1 MKKIYFL
8 IAMVTAVMMAS
19 CTIEQDDFFSDSSA
33 NRADAA
39 IAADVQVL
47 TSAANGWLMQYFPDS
62 QQSYGGY
69 NEIIRFTADGKAQ
82 IMGEAFGDSIYT
94 SLYSVT
100 QSAGIVLTFDSFN
113 PEFHAF
119 SDPAALLGGSEGTGW
134 DGDFDFSILKATA
147 EEVVLKGKKTGNK
160 IVMTP
165 MPTSDWE
172 AYLSGIWD
180 VEEGMNAKKYGIHI
194 GGEEIIAQKSNRT
207 LNMSYEEDGEE
218 YEVTASYIITPQGYK
233 FYEPITIKGQT
244 IEGFNYVEGADV
256 FPASNNANITLNVIY
271 PTVAEIFV
279 ENYWFV
285 SLSSMGEFAAPYWN
299 AVKQQIMPSLGEQLQ
314 YFAFGAAIPSW
325 ASSFGNYWGASFNSG
340 GYAGV
345 LGFSYQIVSDD
356 EVKMGYNAKGNK
368 SNGDWYVNNAYFHYF
383 IVPFGCTTSAAQK
396 VRTFKI
402 TADNPKEPSILT
414 LTDEDEPTNVITL
427 YANYISDPLN
437 K

>member
-1 MKKIYFL
+1 
-8 IAMVTAVMMAS
+8 MVTAVMMAS

-69 NEIIRFTADGKAQ
+69 NVIARFKTDGKVE
-82 IMGEAFGDSIYT
+82 IMGEVYGDTIYT

-244 IEGFNYVEGADV
+244 IDGFNYVEGADV

-271 PTVAEIFV
+271 PSVAEIFV

-325 ASSFGNYWGASFNSG
+325 AASFGNYWGASFNSG

-345 LGFSYQIVSDD
+345 LGFSYQIKSDD
-356 EVKMGYNAKGNK
+356 EIMMGYNAKGNK

-396 VRTFKI
+396 VRVFKI

>member
-69 NEIIRFTADGKAQ
+69 NVIARFKTDGKVE
-82 IMGEAFGDSIYT
+82 IMGEVYGDTIYT

-119 SDPAALLGGSEGTGW
+119 SDPSAPIGGSEGTGW

-165 MPTSDWE
+165 MPTGDWE

-244 IEGFNYVEGADV
+244 IDGFNYVEGADV

-271 PTVAEIFV
+271 PSVAEIFV

-325 ASSFGNYWGASFNSG
+325 AASFGNYWGASFNSG

-345 LGFSYQIVSDD
+345 LGFSYQIKSDD
-356 EVKMGYNAKGNK
+356 EIMMGYNAKGNK

-396 VRTFKI
+396 VRVFKI

>member
-8 IAMVTAVMMAS
+8 IAMVTAMMMAS
-19 CTIEQDDFFSDSSA
+19 CTIEQDDLFSDSSA
-33 NRADAA
+33 NRADNA
-39 IAADVQVL
+39 IAADIQVL

-69 NEIIRFTADGKAQ
+69 NTIVRFKTDGKVEV
-82 IMGEAFGDSIYT
+82 MGEVYGDTTYV

-100 QSAGIVLTFDSFN
+100 QSAGIVLTFDTFN

-119 SDPAALLGGSEGTGW
+119 SDPAAYIGGSEGTGW
-134 DGDFDFSILKATA
+134 NGDFDFAILKATP

-160 IVMTP
+160 IIMTP
-165 MPTSDWE
+165 MTTNDWM
-172 AYLSGIWD
+172 AYIYGIKD
-180 VEEGMNAKKYGIHI
+180 VEAGMSAKKYGLHI
-194 GGEEIIAQKSNRT
+194 GGEEIIAMKSDRT
-207 LNMSYEEDGEE
+207 LIMDYEEDGEE
-218 YEVTASYIITPQGYK
+218 VEVIASYIVTPQGYK

-256 FPASNNANITLNVIY
+256 FPASNNSGITLNVIY

-285 SLSSMGEFAAPYWN
+285 SLSSMGEFAAPYWT
-299 AVKQQIMPSLGEQLQ
+299 AVKEQIMPSLGEQLQ

-325 ASSFGNYWGASFNSG
+325 AANYGSYWGASFNSG

-345 LGFSYQIVSDD
+345 LGFSYQIMGDD
-356 EVKMGYNAKGNK
+356 EIALGYNSKGNK
-368 SNGDWYVNNAYFHYF
+368 SNGDWYVQNAYFHYF
-383 IVPFGCTTSAAQK
+383 VVPFGCTTKAAQQ
-396 VRTFKI
+396 VRFFKI
-402 TADNPKEPSILT
+402 TADDPKEPSMIV
-414 LTDEDEPTNVITL
+414 LTDEEEPTNVITL
-427 YANYISDPLN
+427 YASYIPDPLN

>member
-1 MKKIYFL
+1 MYMKKIYFL
-8 IAMVTAVMMAS
+8 IATVTAMMMAS

-33 NRADAA
+33 NRADNA

-100 QSAGIVLTFDSFN
+100 QSAGIVLTFDSYN

-119 SDPAALLGGSEGTGW
+119 SDPSAPIGGSEGTGW
-134 DGDFDFSILKATA
+134 DGDFDFSILKCTA

-172 AYLSGIWD
+172 AYLNGIWD
-180 VEEGMNAKKYGIHI
+180 VEDGMNAKKYGIHI
-194 GGEEIIAQKSNRT
+194 GGEEIIAMRLNRT
-207 LNMSYEEDGEE
+207 LIMDYEDNGEE
-218 YEVTASYIITPQGYK
+218 YEVTASYIITPQGFK
-233 FYEPITIKGQT
+233 FYEPITIKGET

-271 PTVAEIFV
+271 PTIAEIFV

-285 SLSSMGEFAAPYWN
+285 SLSSMGEFAAPYWS
-299 AVKQQIMPSLGEQLQ
+299 AVKEQIMPSLGEQLQ

-325 ASSFGNYWGASFNSG
+325 ALSQAGKQAS
-340 GYAGV
+340 AAIGV
-345 LGFSYQIVSDD
+345 LPSIAVVTQVCSASATRSWATTRLHWATTQRVTRAMATGMYRMHTS
-356 EVKMGYNAKGNK
+356 
-368 SNGDWYVNNAYFHYF
+368 
-383 IVPFGCTTSAAQK
+383 TTSLFRSVAP
-396 VRTFKI
+396 RRL
-402 TADNPKEPSILT
+402 PSRYVSSRSQ
-414 LTDEDEPTNVITL
+414 PTT
-427 YANYISDPLN
+427 
-437 K
+437 